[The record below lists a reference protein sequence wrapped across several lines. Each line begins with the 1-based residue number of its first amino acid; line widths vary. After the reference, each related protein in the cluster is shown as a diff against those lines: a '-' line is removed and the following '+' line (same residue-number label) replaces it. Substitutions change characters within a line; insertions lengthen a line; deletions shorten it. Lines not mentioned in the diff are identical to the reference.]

1 MARVAG
7 QGWDTSAQS
16 FSFSR
21 SRSLSRLRLSSPRP
35 LLPRTRC
42 SPAVSSSLF
51 HLPTLLLILLHHP
64 PPSSDILFR
73 SLTLLSPRASR
84 LTPPSWLK
92 VPGSAPRP
100 SSPAPNPAPSAI
112 DTPMRA
118 TPRQGR
124 CASHN
129 GRRCR
134 DSRGEERGP
143 TDSRVAAGER
153 TTRSSPARQRKREE
167 RSRRKSLRT
176 EARGRKRAET
186 EKSRKRERKVERK
199 REKEEY

>member
-1 MARVAG
+1 MGYLR
-7 QGWDTSAQS
+7 TISLFLSYS
-16 FSFSR
+16 FSFSPPF
-21 SRSLSRLRLSSPRP
+21 SSPRP

-42 SPAVSSSLF
+42 SPAASSSLF

-64 PPSSDILFR
+64 PPSTDILFR
-73 SLTLLSPRASR
+73 SLTLLSPRASH
-84 LTPPSWLK
+84 LTPPSRLK
-92 VPGSAPRP
+92 APGCPRP

-153 TTRSSPARQRKREE
+153 TRGFSPARRREKE
-167 RSRRKSLRT
+167 RRSRKKSLRT
-176 EARGRKRAET
+176 EARRRKRAET
-186 EKSRKRERKVERK
+186 EKSRKREAERK
-199 REKEEY
+199 YEKEKR

>member
-1 MARVAG
+1 MGSGVVGAGGRARMG
-7 QGWDTSAQS
+7 YLRTISLFLS
-16 FSFSR
+16 FSFSF
-21 SRSLSRLRLSSPRP
+21 SPPSHP

-42 SPAVSSSLF
+42 SPAASSSLF
-51 HLPTLLLILLHHP
+51 HLPTLLLILLHHS

-73 SLTLLSPRASR
+73 SLTLLSPRASH
-84 LTPPSWLK
+84 LTPLSRLK
-92 VPGSAPRP
+92 APGCPRP
-100 SSPAPNPAPSAI
+100 SSLTPNPAPSAI

-153 TTRSSPARQRKREE
+153 VKGSFPA
-167 RSRRKSLRT
+167 
-176 EARGRKRAET
+176 
-186 EKSRKRERKVERK
+186 
-199 REKEEY
+199 

>member
-1 MARVAG
+1 MGYLRTV
-7 QGWDTSAQS
+7 SLVLSLS
-16 FSFSR
+16 FSFSPP
-21 SRSLSRLRLSSPRP
+21 SHPPHFSSPSYSM
-35 LLPRTRC
+35 LSC
-42 SPAVSSSLF
+42 S
-51 HLPTLLLILLHHP
+51 LILPLPPADPAAHP
-64 PPSSDILFR
+64 P
-73 SLTLLSPRASR
+73 LSPFFLRYLISFSHPSLVTASR
-84 LTPPSWLK
+84 LTPPCRLK
-92 VPGSAPRP
+92 APGYPRP

-153 TTRSSPARQRKREE
+153 IF
-167 RSRRKSLRT
+167 SRL
-176 EARGRKRAET
+176 T
-186 EKSRKRERKVERK
+186 EKESANGSERVEK
-199 REKEEY
+199 SGDAEK